1 LNPKNKSH
9 IRNIPEYCYLT
20 PITHNFN
27 KGKIKNEP
35 ISKTNHKQNKE
46 VISQI
51 IALLFFAILSSAIK
65 AHDVEFNSKLFIGQ
79 SENLYLQDPIILAH
93 YRSITNVKKEID
105 AYAKCKPVFDKYLDG
120 ICENIVG
127 NTMLKLMIANAKA
140 KNLPTLLKI
149 EDGYKNQFS
158 PKKNTV
164 YINPNLYEEDG
175 YKISMFYG
183 INREMGLTQ
192 KRLTMYDGLFHEL
205 CHAFHTCF
213 GKRKSTADYLGAVYA
228 GREEKYLWTYK
239 QSDRKCENDEEM
251 YTITGYYW
259 DSGRCL
265 DPISCNMFDICK
277 HAANPES
284 IVQRMF
290 HKEPAYIQAHTATY
304 TPSYKIDQFLID
316 VPSYVV
322 DTAK

>member
-1 LNPKNKSH
+1 MNLYQKQITNKTK
-9 IRNIPEYCYLT
+9 R
-20 PITHNFN
+20 
-27 KGKIKNEP
+27 
-35 ISKTNHKQNKE
+35 E

-51 IALLFFAILSSAIK
+51 IALLFFVILSSAIK
-65 AHDVEFNSKLFIGQ
+65 AHNCEFNSKLFVEQ
-79 SENLYLQDPIILAH
+79 AENLYLKDPIILAH

-105 AYAKCKPVFDKYLDG
+105 AYAKHEAIFDMYLDE
-120 ICENIVG
+120 ICENVVG

-140 KNLPTLLKI
+140 QKLPTLLKI
-149 EDGYKNQFS
+149 ETGPKNRFS

-164 YINPNLYEEDG
+164 YINPSLYGEDG

-183 INREMGLTQ
+183 INRERGLTQ

-213 GKRKSTADYLGAVYA
+213 GKRKSTADYLDAVYA

-251 YTITGYYW
+251 YIITGYYW
-259 DSGRCL
+259 DSGRSF

-277 HAANPES
+277 HASDNKS

-290 HKEPAYIQAHTATY
+290 HKKPAYIQAHAAY
-304 TPSYKIDQFLID
+304 TPLYKIDQFLID
-316 VPSYVV
+316 VPRYVV